1 MFFLLLLTNTSLL
14 YSQHFNRGDTLRGFL
29 SEYRSCYDVK
39 FYDLKVT
46 IDDLEK
52 SIEQSSNTIHFFSFK

>member
-1 MFFLLLLTNTSLL
+1 MDVFLLLTNTSLL
-14 YSQHFNRGDTLRGFL
+14 YSQHFNGDTLRGFL

-52 SIEQSSNTIHFFSFK
+52 SIEQSSNTIYF